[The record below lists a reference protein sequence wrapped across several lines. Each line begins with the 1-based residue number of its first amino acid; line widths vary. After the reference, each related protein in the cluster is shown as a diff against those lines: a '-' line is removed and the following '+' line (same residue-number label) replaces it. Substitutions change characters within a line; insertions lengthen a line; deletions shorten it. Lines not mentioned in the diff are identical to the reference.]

1 MVKLERHVFSGINH
15 ILVVKKSDID
25 YSNSLSLTYISIELL
40 YLVSIS
46 FFKLKSKIG
55 IIDSMNI
62 NYVDILLSSIEVTS
76 SLEVYG
82 LAKAFGPHVIGIICF
97 YLLMLN

>member
-82 LAKAFGPHVIGIICF
+82 LAKSISLP
-97 YLLMLN
+97 

>member
-15 ILVVKKSDID
+15 ILVVKKSHID
-25 YSNSLSLTYISIELL
+25 YFNSLSLTYISIELL

-82 LAKAFGPHVIGIICF
+82 LAKAFGPSCHKNNMFQLYIR
-97 YLLMLN
+97 